1 MKHDV
6 ISMGELVVDFL
17 TDERDKG
24 LSGSAN
30 FTRAPGGAPA
40 NVAAGIARLG
50 AKAVFLGKVGSDQ
63 FGSFLADALAGYG
76 VDTSHLLRDPEA
88 LTTLFFIASRSDGKK
103 DMLCYRNPGADI
115 LIRPDEIPES
125 MFDGAKIFHFG
136 SLSLSRNPAREATF
150 RALDLAKK
158 RGLFISFDPNYR
170 PTVWSSA
177 DEAREQIHA
186 AMGYADLVK
195 IADEEWE
202 TVTGSPDY
210 AEGSKALIERG
221 VAAVTVTLGEKGCY
235 FRNRSGDG
243 VIPAPHVECIDT
255 IGAGD
260 SFTATLLYQFLQDGR
275 LKRAGDISRGEFA
288 EMIRFA
294 VAAGALAVTKRGA
307 IPSLPTLDE
316 INRMLASGQAG

>member
-1 MKHDV
+1 MKYDV

-24 LSGSAN
+24 LSGAAN
-30 FTRAPGGAPA
+30 FTRVPGGAPA

-50 AKAVFLGKVGSDQ
+50 SKAAFLGKVGADP
-63 FGSFLADALAGYG
+63 FGSFLADALDGYG
-76 VDTSHLLRDPEA
+76 VDISHLLRDPGA

-103 DMLCYRNPGADI
+103 DMLCYRSPGADI

-136 SLSLSRNPAREATF
+136 SLSLSRSPAREATF

-158 RGLFISFDPNYR
+158 HGLFISFDPNYR
-170 PTVWSSA
+170 PSVWNSPE
-177 DEAREQIHA
+177 EAREQIHT
-186 AMGYADLVK
+186 AMDYAGLVK

-221 VAAVTVTLGEKGCY
+221 ISTVAVTLGDKGCY
-235 FRNRSGDG
+235 FRNRDGDG

-260 SFTATLLYQFLQDGR
+260 SFTAALLYRFVRDGR
-275 LKRAGDISRGEFA
+275 TDFPRGEFA

-294 VAAGALAVTKRGA
+294 VAAGAISVTKRGA

-316 INRMLASGQAG
+316 INRMLESGRAG